1 MKSLKQIEFTLP
13 IKINSKL
20 SLNSI
25 YSGLHWS
32 KRQRQSQ
39 KIHEIVKL
47 SMQSQNIPKKLF
59 KKPVNISFKW
69 HSKLDL
75 DNHGYVA
82 KLIIDSL
89 KGHLIFDDTAKYIS
103 SITHEYQSESGV
115 KVRLYEVENES

>member
-1 MKSLKQIEFTLP
+1 MKQIEFTLP

-25 YSGLHWS
+25 YGGLHWS

-47 SMQSQNIPKKLF
+47 SMQSQNIPKKTF
-59 KKPVNISFKW
+59 KKPVNIIFKW

-75 DNHGYVA
+75 DNHGYIA

-89 KGHLIFDDTAKYIS
+89 KGYLIFDDTAKYIS
-103 SITHEYQSESGV
+103 SITHEYQSENGV
-115 KVRLYEVENES
+115 KVRLYEVENGSQ